1 MTAAAGDNSP
11 PGGLPEETPGRPRRT
26 RADDYA
32 EANLDDT
39 PAWFLTLSI
48 MVSAVVLIGAVLV
61 AAFYIGR
68 ASGVW

>member
-1 MTAAAGDNSP
+1 MTAAGDNSP
-11 PGGLPEETPGRPRRT
+11 PGGLPEETSGLPRRT

-32 EANLDDT
+32 EANLEDT

-48 MVSAVVLIGAVLV
+48 LVSAVVVIGAVLV
-61 AAFYIGR
+61 AAFYVGR